1 MAEAPIVFLAGIVSF
16 LSPCVLPLV
25 PGYLSYMGGL
35 SMSSPKLLGATLGF
49 VGGFTTIFVALGMS
63 ASLIGSFLSVNQT
76 TLTRIAG
83 VLIVL
88 MGLVFLGV
96 VPIPWLYRERRFKP
110 KPSQAISGSYVMG
123 LAFGFGWTP
132 CIGPALAAVL
142 AIAASGQSPGK
153 GGTLLAIYALGLGL
167 PFIASALGVS
177 RLVGAVSW
185 LRRRQVLLARASG
198 VLLIAVGL
206 LFVFNRVFL
215 ASVWL
220 QRAMTAADL
229 DFWSNL

>member
-1 MAEAPIVFLAGIVSF
+1 MFLAGVVSF

-35 SMSSPKLLGATLGF
+35 TATSPKLLGATLAF

-63 ASLIGSFLSVNQT
+63 ASLIGSFLTVNQT
-76 TLTRIAG
+76 IITRIAG
-83 VLIVL
+83 FLIVL

-96 VPIPWLYRERRFKP
+96 LPLPWLYRERRFQL
-110 KPSQAISGSYVMG
+110 KPSQTLPGSYLMG

-132 CIGPALAAVL
+132 CIGPALAVVL
-142 AIAASGQSPGK
+142 AIAATEQTPGE
-153 GGTLLAIYALGLGL
+153 GAVLLAVYALGLGL

-185 LRRRQVLLARASG
+185 LRRRQLLLARASG
-198 VLLIAVGL
+198 VLLIGVGL
-206 LFVFNRVFL
+206 LFVFNRVFV

-220 QRAMTAADL
+220 QRAMTSAGL
-229 DFWSNL
+229 DFWTNL